1 MVIAGDPA
9 ARRRVPDLLSSV
21 SGLQWVVDGYS
32 NSPLR
37 GGTGWGGGGPT

>member
-1 MVIAGDPA
+1 MVIADDPA
-9 ARRRVPDLLSSV
+9 ARRPVPDLPSSV

-32 NSPLR
+32 NSPSR